1 MLIDLADVD
10 LAPFRTNQI
19 NTIVSFSGGRTSG
32 VMLWHVL
39 KAHDWNLPENVKV
52 VFENTGK
59 EREETLDFV
68 HEVETRWGVDINW
81 IEWRLEKPRFRRVNY
96 ETASRNGEP
105 FAELIEWKGNY
116 LPGPVQRMCT
126 QHLKV
131 DCMRHFIRSE
141 LQWDEWQ
148 SFIGI
153 RADEPRRWR
162 VEGPDPKFKRE
173 CREIPLRTA
182 QITEEHVF
190 EFWNKQPFD
199 LQLKS
204 YEGNCDLC
212 FLKGHKKRMLI
223 MEENPHLAQWWI
235 DQEERTGRSFRPR
248 QPFKDLYEYTTKQM
262 RLPLLPEVNDDL
274 GECLCHD

>member
-162 VEGPDPKFKRE
+162 VENSWGAEKSGRDGYYTMNDSWFDEYMFEIAARRGPSHVHGSASVRSRKPWRSIASRGSSHGVGGRIRASNALSTFNRLATPEAVIGCPMLAFRDPIAGF
-173 CREIPLRTA
+173 
-182 QITEEHVF
+182 
-190 EFWNKQPFD
+190 
-199 LQLKS
+199 
-204 YEGNCDLC
+204 
-212 FLKGHKKRMLI
+212 
-223 MEENPHLAQWWI
+223 
-235 DQEERTGRSFRPR
+235 
-248 QPFKDLYEYTTKQM
+248 
-262 RLPLLPEVNDDL
+262 
-274 GECLCHD
+274 GESPQT